1 MKKNLLSKNIH
12 QWLLLL
18 VCFVA
23 TIPSWAEDYT
33 EDGIIYDINTSTN
46 TAAVKRLEDYRV
58 SSAEI
63 KNRVAGCDVT
73 SIGQSAFEDCSALVS
88 INIPNSVTSIEW
100 GAFRGCSFLRS
111 INIPS
116 SVTIIGDR
124 VFEGCSA
131 LTALTVDANNPRFSA
146 EGCMLFNKEKTN
158 LICAAGSKKTYDIPS
173 SVTSIGWFA
182 FYNYSSL
189 TSINIPSSV
198 TSIGWYAFDGC
209 SSLTSINIPSSVTSI
224 GHSAFSNCSSLT
236 SINIPSSVGSF
247 GDGVFAKCGALTAI
261 TVDANNPW
269 FSAEGCMLFNK
280 EKTTLFSAVGSQKT
294 YNIPSSVTSIREY
307 AFVGCS
313 ALTTLTV
320 DANNPNYSAEGC
332 MLFNKEKT
340 TLICAAGS
348 QKTYNIPSSVT
359 SIRDYAF
366 YGCSS
371 LTSINIPK
379 SVTWIGSSA
388 FLECSSLTS
397 INIPN
402 SVTCSG
408 SQIFWGCSSLTSI
421 NIPSSMTSIGYRMFY
436 GCSSLTSINIPSSVT
451 SIGRNAF
458 EDCSSLTSI
467 NIPNSVNS
475 IESNAFYGCS
485 SLTSIN
491 IPISVNSIGGYA
503 FNGCSSLTSINIP
516 NSVNS
521 IESNAFEGCSAL
533 TSINIPS
540 SVTSIGGS
548 AFSGC
553 SALTS
558 INIPNSVTSIRS
570 SAFYGCYAL
579 KVALIQSNSIEFGSQ
594 VFGWNT
600 NIYTVSD
607 NNFDIHLDYYDPNQD
622 PYSVNNYIGGTWY
635 MYDTPNIYDSNG
647 AEISSDKWYGKYL
660 DYNTTQYLKAISET
674 STNAQTLISNHKA
687 IYNKLSEYLRKN
699 LEDNLNKVDDL
710 ADIIVEG
717 DAALSDLST
726 NLSNAYNDVRYA
738 VNNQLEELN
747 DNLNKLYAEAEKI
760 IPSLDGTSDYSPLL
774 PTYTAGNNILTSADQ
789 LSTNKPESE
798 GPISNLVD
806 GDKNTFFHSTWSVN
820 NVDNAYAYLQI
831 DLKGSYKDLLLDY
844 TKRYNFTGN
853 KGYPTQFHVFATN
866 TPNVEESW
874 KDCGYSNQL
883 SYRYDNQQSGKTI
896 LNLDGDYQ
904 YIRLQVEKTGG
915 MAQTNGNLYF
925 ALGELAIYPVTNYKD
940 ASYTEKDGLI
950 TDASQLSSNAV
961 EPQEGSLAELIDND
975 LTTYFHSTWSQ
986 NNATG
991 AKHYLQV
998 DLNDAYK
1005 QIALKYSKRQ
1015 VEVDNGSPITLHIYA
1030 TNTPEY
1036 SWTDLGTQTCAY
1048 DYDFGNTGL
1057 LPLNFGDT
1065 AYRHIRL
1072 TVEETTGNSQT
1083 NGNLFFYWSE
1093 LHAYTRA
1100 SQADKLTEAT
1110 RTALITAMQQ
1120 AKAELDANWA
1130 TDATYEA
1137 LQSAYN
1143 VAKNEVGEGSRL
1155 VDFAKSFYLTAYS
1168 DQALVVPTGVKAAV
1182 VTANG
1187 EGIRNDYRYN
1197 RGDVIPAGTGVLL
1210 KGGKGNSFYLS
1221 ASESAEM
1228 APEDNLLHGTLN
1240 DEMTNV
1246 AGADKYYKLSYDRAT
1261 GTEIGF
1267 YWGAEN
1273 GGAFMN
1279 KGGKA
1284 FLAIPATLQAA
1295 QLTGFSLFD
1304 LNNNQTVTGIEHATT
1319 MPAATLRVYDLNGRR
1334 INVNHVEEL
1343 PQGIYVINGKK
1354 VIR

>member
-1 MKKNLLSKNIH
+1 M
-12 QWLLLL
+12 
-18 VCFVA
+18 
-23 TIPSWAEDYT
+23 
-33 EDGIIYDINTSTN
+33 
-46 TAAVKRLEDYRV
+46 
-58 SSAEI
+58 
-63 KNRVAGCDVT
+63 
-73 SIGQSAFEDCSALVS
+73 
-88 INIPNSVTSIEW
+88 TSIE
-100 GAFRGCSFLRS
+100 S
-111 INIPS
+111 
-116 SVTIIGDR
+116 
-124 VFEGCSA
+124 
-131 LTALTVDANNPRFSA
+131 
-146 EGCMLFNKEKTN
+146 
-158 LICAAGSKKTYDIPS
+158 
-173 SVTSIGWFA
+173 
-182 FYNYSSL
+182 
-189 TSINIPSSV
+189 
-198 TSIGWYAFDGC
+198 
-209 SSLTSINIPSSVTSI
+209 
-224 GHSAFSNCSSLT
+224 
-236 SINIPSSVGSF
+236 
-247 GDGVFAKCGALTAI
+247 
-261 TVDANNPW
+261 
-269 FSAEGCMLFNK
+269 
-280 EKTTLFSAVGSQKT
+280 
-294 YNIPSSVTSIREY
+294 
-307 AFVGCS
+307 
-313 ALTTLTV
+313 
-320 DANNPNYSAEGC
+320 
-332 MLFNKEKT
+332 
-340 TLICAAGS
+340 
-348 QKTYNIPSSVT
+348 
-359 SIRDYAF
+359 
-366 YGCSS
+366 
-371 LTSINIPK
+371 
-379 SVTWIGSSA
+379 
-388 FLECSSLTS
+388 
-397 INIPN
+397 
-402 SVTCSG
+402 
-408 SQIFWGCSSLTSI
+408 
-421 NIPSSMTSIGYRMFY
+421 
-436 GCSSLTSINIPSSVT
+436 
-451 SIGRNAF
+451 
-458 EDCSSLTSI
+458 
-467 NIPNSVNS
+467 
-475 IESNAFYGCS
+475 
-485 SLTSIN
+485 
-491 IPISVNSIGGYA
+491 
-503 FNGCSSLTSINIP
+503 
-516 NSVNS
+516 
-521 IESNAFEGCSAL
+521 
-533 TSINIPS
+533 
-540 SVTSIGGS
+540 S

-553 SALTS
+553 
-558 INIPNSVTSIRS
+558 NR
-570 SAFYGCYAL
+570 L
-579 KVALIQSNSIEFGSQ
+579 KVALIQSNRTDFDGY

-607 NNFDIHLDYYDPNQD
+607 NNFEIHLDYYSPNQY
-622 PYSVNNYIGGTWY
+622 PYVNNYIGGTWY
-635 MYDTPNIYDSNG
+635 TYDTPNIYDKNG
-647 AEISSDKWYGKYL
+647 SAISSDKWYGNNL

-674 STNAQTLISNHKA
+674 STNAQTLISNHNA
-687 IYNKLSEYLRKN
+687 IYRNISEYLREN
-699 LEDNLNKVDDL
+699 LEDNLQKINDL
-710 ADIIVEG
+710 ENIIAEG

-726 NLSNAYNDVRYA
+726 NLSNAYNDVRNA
-738 VNNQLEELN
+738 VYNQLEELN
-747 DNLNKLYAEAEKI
+747 YNLNKLYAEAEKI
-760 IPSLDGTSDYSPLL
+760 IPSLDGTSDYSPLQ
-774 PTYTAGNNILTSADQ
+774 PTYIAGSNILTSADQ

-866 TPNVEESW
+866 TPNDEESW

-925 ALGELAIYPVTNYKD
+925 ALGELAIYPVTNYKK
-940 ASYTEKDGLI
+940 APYTEKDGLI
-950 TDASQLSSNAV
+950 TDASQLSSNAI

-975 LTTYFHSTWSQ
+975 ITTYFHSTWSQ

-1015 VEVDNGSPITLHIYA
+1015 VEVDNGSPVTLHVYA
-1030 TNTPEY
+1030 TNTPEDEN

-1065 AYRHIRL
+1065 TYRHIRL
-1072 TVEETTGNSQT
+1072 TVEETTGNSQL

-1100 SQADKLTEAT
+1100 SQADKLSEAT

-1120 AKAELDANWA
+1120 AKAELDAKWA

-1143 VAKNEVGEGSRL
+1143 AANSEISDNSQIA
-1155 VDFAKSFYLTAYS
+1155 DFAKSFYLTAYS
-1168 DQALVVPTGVKAAV
+1168 DKALVVPAGVKAAV

-1197 RGDVIPAGTGVLL
+1197 SGDVIPAGTGVLL

-1221 ASESAEM
+1221 ASESAEI
-1228 APEDNLLHGTLN
+1228 APEDNLLHGTLT

-1267 YWGAEN
+1267 YWGAAN

-1304 LNNNQTVTGIEHATT
+1304 LDNNQAVTGIEHATAT
-1319 MPAATLRVYDLNGRR
+1319 PAATLRVYDLNGRR
-1334 INVNHVEEL
+1334 INVNHVDEL

>member
-18 VCFVA
+18 VCFVG
-23 TIPSWAEDYT
+23 TLPLWAEDYPK
-33 EDGIIYDINTSTN
+33 DGIIYDINTSTN
-46 TAAVKRLEDYRV
+46 TATVKGLEDK
-58 SSAEI
+58 SATSAKI
-63 KNRVAGCDVT
+63 RNRVAGCEVT
-73 SIGQSAFEDCSALVS
+73 SIG
-88 INIPNSVTSIEW
+88 N
-100 GAFRGCSFLRS
+100 GAF
-111 INIPS
+111 
-116 SVTIIGDR
+116 
-124 VFEGCSA
+124 
-131 LTALTVDANNPRFSA
+131 
-146 EGCMLFNKEKTN
+146 FN
-158 LICAAGSKKTYDIPS
+158 
-173 SVTSIGWFA
+173 
-182 FYNYSSL
+182 
-189 TSINIPSSV
+189 
-198 TSIGWYAFDGC
+198 C

-224 GHSAFSNCSSLT
+224 GESAFSYCYSLT
-236 SINIPSSVGSF
+236 TINIPSSVNSIKRS
-247 GDGVFAKCGALTAI
+247 A
-261 TVDANNPW
+261 
-269 FSAEGCMLFNK
+269 FS
-280 EKTTLFSAVGSQKT
+280 
-294 YNIPSSVTSIREY
+294 
-307 AFVGCS
+307 
-313 ALTTLTV
+313 
-320 DANNPNYSAEGC
+320 
-332 MLFNKEKT
+332 
-340 TLICAAGS
+340 
-348 QKTYNIPSSVT
+348 
-359 SIRDYAF
+359 
-366 YGCSS
+366 GCSS
-371 LTSINIPK
+371 
-379 SVTWIGSSA
+379 
-388 FLECSSLTS
+388 
-397 INIPN
+397 
-402 SVTCSG
+402 
-408 SQIFWGCSSLTSI
+408 
-421 NIPSSMTSIGYRMFY
+421 
-436 GCSSLTSINIPSSVT
+436 
-451 SIGRNAF
+451 
-458 EDCSSLTSI
+458 
-467 NIPNSVNS
+467 
-475 IESNAFYGCS
+475 
-485 SLTSIN
+485 
-491 IPISVNSIGGYA
+491 
-503 FNGCSSLTSINIP
+503 
-516 NSVNS
+516 
-521 IESNAFEGCSAL
+521 L

-553 SALTS
+553 SSLTAFTVDTNNPNYCAEGCILFNKEKTTLICASGSQRTYDIPSSVTSIGGYAFSDCSSLTS
-558 INIPNSVTSIRS
+558 INIPNSVTSIGRAAFS
-570 SAFYGCYAL
+570 GCSSLTSINIPNYVTSIEGFAFNDCSSLTSINIPSSVTSIEECAFQNCSSLTSINIPSSVTKIKYNAFFNCSSLTSINIPSSVTSIGESAFSYCYSL
-579 KVALIQSNSIEFGSQ
+579 TTINIPSSVNSIKRSAFSGCSSLTSINIPSSVTSIGESAFSGCTALTAINIPSSVTSIERCAFSGCNALSVLLQ
-594 VFGWNT
+594 SDRISLSESVFEHADIYVINDNIL
-600 NIYTVSD
+600 NIYLD
-607 NNFDIHLDYYDPNQD
+607 NDYNPNE
-622 PYSVNNYIGGTWY
+622 YTYVNDYIGGRWY
-635 MYDTPNIYDSNG
+635 TDWGNEPYIYDSNE
-647 AEISSDKWYGKYL
+647 AAISSDKWYASYL
-660 DYNTTQYLKAISET
+660 EYTTFGQNLKTIPKTRTEAKNFISKNKVVYDRISE
-674 STNAQTLISNHKA
+674 
-687 IYNKLSEYLRKN
+687 ELRKN
-699 LEDNLNKVDDL
+699 LEDNLQKAEDL
-710 ADIIVEG
+710 ASVMLEG
-717 DAALSDLST
+717 EAALSDLNT
-726 NLSNAYNDVRYA
+726 NLSNAYKNVRNAVYDQLDRND
-738 VNNQLEELN
+738 EL
-747 DNLNKLYAEAEKI
+747 DMLYAEAEKI
-760 IPSLDGTSDYSPLL
+760 IPSLDGTPDYSPLL
-774 PTYTAGNNILTSADQ
+774 PAYTAGSNILTSADQ

-806 GDKNTFFHSTWSVN
+806 GDKNTFFHSTWSAN
-820 NVDNAYAYLQI
+820 NVDKAFAYLQI

-866 TPNVEESW
+866 TPNDEESW

-883 SYRYDNQQSGKTI
+883 SYRYYNQQSGKTI

-904 YIRLQVEKTGG
+904 YLRLQVEKTGG

-925 ALGELAIYPVTNYKD
+925 ALGELAIYPVTSYKK
-940 ASYTEKDGLI
+940 APYTEKDGLI

-1015 VEVDNGSPITLHIYA
+1015 VEVDNGSPVSLHVYA
-1030 TNTPEY
+1030 TNTPEDEN

-1072 TVEETTGNSQT
+1072 TVEETTGNSQL

-1110 RTALITAMQQ
+1110 RTALTTAMQQ
-1120 AKAELDANWA
+1120 AKAELDANLA

-1143 VAKNEVGEGSRL
+1143 AAKNEMSEGSRL

-1168 DQALVVPTGVKAAV
+1168 NQALVVPTGVKAAV

-1197 RGDVIPAGTGVLL
+1197 SGDVIPAGTGVLL

-1221 ASESAEM
+1221 ASESTET
-1228 APEDNLLHGTLN
+1228 APEDNLLHGTLT
-1240 DEMTNV
+1240 DEMTSV

-1267 YWGAEN
+1267 YWGAAN

-1304 LNNNQTVTGIEHATT
+1304 LDSNQAVTGIEHATAT
-1319 MPAATLRVYDLNGRR
+1319 PAATLRVYDLNGRR
-1334 INVNHVEEL
+1334 INVNHVDEL

>member
-1 MKKNLLSKNIH
+1 M
-12 QWLLLL
+12 
-18 VCFVA
+18 
-23 TIPSWAEDYT
+23 
-33 EDGIIYDINTSTN
+33 IYDINTSTN
-46 TAAVKRLEDYRV
+46 TATVKGLEDQ
-58 SSAEI
+58 SATSAKI
-63 KNRVAGCDVT
+63 RNRVAGC
-73 SIGQSAFEDCSALVS
+73 E
-88 INIPNSVTSIEW
+88 
-100 GAFRGCSFLRS
+100 
-111 INIPS
+111 
-116 SVTIIGDR
+116 
-124 VFEGCSA
+124 
-131 LTALTVDANNPRFSA
+131 
-146 EGCMLFNKEKTN
+146 
-158 LICAAGSKKTYDIPS
+158 
-173 SVTSIGWFA
+173 VTSIGWAA
-182 FYNYSSL
+182 FY
-189 TSINIPSSV
+189 
-198 TSIGWYAFDGC
+198 
-209 SSLTSINIPSSVTSI
+209 
-224 GHSAFSNCSSLT
+224 
-236 SINIPSSVGSF
+236 
-247 GDGVFAKCGALTAI
+247 
-261 TVDANNPW
+261 
-269 FSAEGCMLFNK
+269 
-280 EKTTLFSAVGSQKT
+280 
-294 YNIPSSVTSIREY
+294 
-307 AFVGCS
+307 
-313 ALTTLTV
+313 
-320 DANNPNYSAEGC
+320 
-332 MLFNKEKT
+332 
-340 TLICAAGS
+340 
-348 QKTYNIPSSVT
+348 
-359 SIRDYAF
+359 
-366 YGCSS
+366 
-371 LTSINIPK
+371 
-379 SVTWIGSSA
+379 
-388 FLECSSLTS
+388 
-397 INIPN
+397 
-402 SVTCSG
+402 
-408 SQIFWGCSSLTSI
+408 
-421 NIPSSMTSIGYRMFY
+421 
-436 GCSSLTSINIPSSVT
+436 
-451 SIGRNAF
+451 
-458 EDCSSLTSI
+458 
-467 NIPNSVNS
+467 
-475 IESNAFYGCS
+475 
-485 SLTSIN
+485 
-491 IPISVNSIGGYA
+491 
-503 FNGCSSLTSINIP
+503 
-516 NSVNS
+516 
-521 IESNAFEGCSAL
+521 GCSAL

-540 SVTSIGGS
+540 SVTSIGGW
-548 AFSGC
+548 AFEDC

-558 INIPNSVTSIRS
+558 INIPSSVTSIEPTSFSGCSSLTAFTVDANNPNYCADGCMLFNKEKTTLICASGSQKTYNIPSSVTSIGEYAFHDCRSLTSINIPSSVTSIGKDAFHGCSSLTSINIPYSVTSIGGRAFASCSSLTSINIPSSVTSIGESAFSGCSSLTSINIPSSVTNIGS
-570 SAFYGCYAL
+570 SAFSDCSSLTFINIPSSVTYIGSSAFKYCSAL
-579 KVALIQSNSIEFGSQ
+579 NIVLIQSNNSIEFGGD
-594 VFGWNT
+594 VFDGWYT
-600 NIYTVSD
+600 NIYIVSD
-607 NNFDIHLDYYDPNQD
+607 NNIEIHLVDNYDPNQY
-622 PYSVNNYIGGTWY
+622 PYVNDFIGGTWY
-635 MYDTPNIYDSNG
+635 MSYPPIIYNSDGTTISNNKWKDNYDS
-647 AEISSDKWYGKYL
+647 
-660 DYNTTQYLKAISET
+660 TTFGRNLSTILATRTEAKNFVLKNKVTYDRISEELR
-674 STNAQTLISNHKA
+674 NTLENYLQKA
-687 IYNKLSEYLRKN
+687 G
-699 LEDNLNKVDDL
+699 DL
-710 ADIIVEG
+710 GSVMSEG
-717 DAALSDLST
+717 DTELSDFST
-726 NLSNAYNDVRYA
+726 NLSNAYKDVRNA
-738 VNNQLEELN
+738 VYDQLDLN
-747 DNLNKLYAEAEKI
+747 DDLNMLYAEAEKI

-774 PTYTAGNNILTSADQ
+774 PTYTAGSNILTSADQ

-806 GDKNTFFHSTWSVN
+806 GDKNTFFHSTWSVKN
-820 NVDNAYAYLQI
+820 EDNAFAYLQI
-831 DLKGSYKDLLLDY
+831 DLKGAYNDLLLDY

-866 TPNVEESW
+866 TPNDEESW

-915 MAQTNGNLYF
+915 MQQTNGNLYF

-940 ASYTEKDGLI
+940 APYTEKDGLI

-998 DLNDAYK
+998 DLNNAYK

-1015 VEVDNGSPITLHIYA
+1015 VEVDNGSPVTLHIYA
-1030 TNTPEY
+1030 TNTPEDEN

-1110 RTALITAMQQ
+1110 RTALTTAMQQ

-1143 VAKNEVGEGSRL
+1143 AAKNEVGEGSRL

-1168 DQALVVPTGVKAAV
+1168 DKALVVPAGVKAAV

-1197 RGDVIPAGTGVLL
+1197 SGDVIPAGTGVLL

-1221 ASESAEM
+1221 ASESIET
-1228 APEDNLLHGTLN
+1228 APEDNLLHGTLT

-1267 YWGAEN
+1267 YWGAAN

-1304 LNNNQTVTGIEHATT
+1304 LDNNQTVTGIEHATAT
-1319 MPAATLRVYDLNGRR
+1319 PAATLRVYDLNGRR
-1334 INVNHVEEL
+1334 INVNRVDEL
-1343 PQGIYVINGKK
+1343 PKGIYVINGKK

>member
-18 VCFVA
+18 VCFVG
-23 TIPSWAEDYT
+23 TLPSWAEDYT
-33 EDGIIYDINTSTN
+33 KDGIIYDINTSTN
-46 TAAVKRLEDYRV
+46 TATVKGLEDK
-58 SSAEI
+58 SATSAEI
-63 KNRVAGCDVT
+63 RNRVAGCEVT
-73 SIGQSAFEDCSALVS
+73 SIGGRAFDGCSAL
-88 INIPNSVTSIEW
+88 T
-100 GAFRGCSFLRS
+100 S

-116 SVTIIGDR
+116 SVTSIGPSP
-124 VFEGCSA
+124 FSGCSS
-131 LTALTVDANNPRFSA
+131 LTAFTVDANNPNYCA
-146 EGCMLFNKEKTN
+146 DGCMLFNKEKTT
-158 LICAAGSKKTYDIPS
+158 LICASGSQKTYNIPS
-173 SVTSIGWFA
+173 SVTSIGWYA
-182 FYNYSSL
+182 FSDCRSL

-198 TSIGWYAFDGC
+198 TSIGQSAFSGC

-224 GHSAFSNCSSLT
+224 G
-236 SINIPSSVGSF
+236 
-247 GDGVFAKCGALTAI
+247 
-261 TVDANNPW
+261 
-269 FSAEGCMLFNK
+269 
-280 EKTTLFSAVGSQKT
+280 
-294 YNIPSSVTSIREY
+294 EY
-307 AFVGCS
+307 AFSS
-313 ALTTLTV
+313 ALKFV
-320 DANNPNYSAEGC
+320 
-332 MLFNKEKT
+332 
-340 TLICAAGS
+340 
-348 QKTYNIPSSVT
+348 
-359 SIRDYAF
+359 
-366 YGCSS
+366 
-371 LTSINIPK
+371 
-379 SVTWIGSSA
+379 
-388 FLECSSLTS
+388 
-397 INIPN
+397 
-402 SVTCSG
+402 
-408 SQIFWGCSSLTSI
+408 
-421 NIPSSMTSIGYRMFY
+421 
-436 GCSSLTSINIPSSVT
+436 
-451 SIGRNAF
+451 
-458 EDCSSLTSI
+458 
-467 NIPNSVNS
+467 
-475 IESNAFYGCS
+475 
-485 SLTSIN
+485 
-491 IPISVNSIGGYA
+491 
-503 FNGCSSLTSINIP
+503 
-516 NSVNS
+516 
-521 IESNAFEGCSAL
+521 
-533 TSINIPS
+533 
-540 SVTSIGGS
+540 
-548 AFSGC
+548 
-553 SALTS
+553 
-558 INIPNSVTSIRS
+558 
-570 SAFYGCYAL
+570 
-579 KVALIQSNSIEFGSQ
+579 LIQSNRIEFGKG
-594 VFGWNT
+594 VFYWNT
-600 NIYTVSD
+600 NIYAVSD
-607 NNFDIHLDYYDPNQD
+607 NGFEIRLNGYNPNQNVKD
-622 PYSVNNYIGGTWY
+622 FIGGRWY
-635 MYDTPNIYDSNG
+635 TYGTLNIYASDGS
-647 AEISSDKWYGKYL
+647 AISFDKWSGSYL
-660 DYNTTQYLKAISET
+660 DYNTAQYLKAILET
-674 STNAQTLISNHKA
+674 STKAQTLISNHKA
-687 IYNKLSEYLRKN
+687 IYNKLSEDLRKN
-699 LEDNLNKVDDL
+699 LEDNLQKAGDL
-710 ADIIVEG
+710 ASVMSEG
-717 DAALSDLST
+717 DAALSNLST
-726 NLSNAYNDVRYA
+726 NLSNAYNNVRYA
-738 VNNQLEELN
+738 VYDQLDLN
-747 DNLNKLYAEAEKI
+747 DDLNMLYAEAEKI

-774 PTYTAGNNILTSADQ
+774 PTYTAGSNILTSADQ
-789 LSTNKPESE
+789 LLTNKPESE

-806 GDKNTFFHSTWSVN
+806 GDKNTFFHSTWSAEN
-820 NVDNAYAYLQI
+820 EDNAFAYLQI

-866 TPNVEESW
+866 APNDEESW

-940 ASYTEKDGLI
+940 APYTEKDGLI

-975 LTTYFHSTWSQ
+975 ITTYFHSTWSQ
-986 NNATG
+986 NNAIG

-998 DLNDAYK
+998 DLNDAYR

-1015 VEVDNGSPITLHIYA
+1015 VEVDNGSPVTLHVYV
-1030 TNTPEY
+1030 TNTPEDEN

-1072 TVEETTGNSQT
+1072 TVEETTGNSQA

-1110 RTALITAMQQ
+1110 RAALITAMQQ
-1120 AKAELDANWA
+1120 AKAELDAEWA

-1143 VAKNEVGEGSRL
+1143 AAKNEVGEGSRL

-1168 DQALVVPTGVKAAV
+1168 DKALVVPAGVKAAV

-1197 RGDVIPAGTGVLL
+1197 SGDVIPAGTGVLL

-1221 ASESAEM
+1221 ASESTEM

-1304 LNNNQTVTGIEHATT
+1304 LNNNQTVTGLEHAIAT
-1319 MPAATLRVYDLNGRR
+1319 PAATLRVYDLNGRR
-1334 INVNHVEEL
+1334 INVNHVDEL

>member
-18 VCFVA
+18 VCFVG
-23 TIPSWAEDYT
+23 TLPSWAEDYPK
-33 EDGIIYDINTSTN
+33 DGIIYDINTSTN
-46 TAAVKRLEDYRV
+46 TATVKGLEDK
-58 SSAEI
+58 SATSAKI
-63 KNRVAGCDVT
+63 RNRVAGCEVT
-73 SIGQSAFEDCSALVS
+73 SIG
-88 INIPNSVTSIEW
+88 N
-100 GAFRGCSFLRS
+100 GAF
-111 INIPS
+111 
-116 SVTIIGDR
+116 
-124 VFEGCSA
+124 
-131 LTALTVDANNPRFSA
+131 
-146 EGCMLFNKEKTN
+146 FN
-158 LICAAGSKKTYDIPS
+158 
-173 SVTSIGWFA
+173 
-182 FYNYSSL
+182 
-189 TSINIPSSV
+189 
-198 TSIGWYAFDGC
+198 C

-224 GHSAFSNCSSLT
+224 D
-236 SINIPSSVGSF
+236 GS
-247 GDGVFAKCGALTAI
+247 
-261 TVDANNPW
+261 
-269 FSAEGCMLFNK
+269 
-280 EKTTLFSAVGSQKT
+280 
-294 YNIPSSVTSIREY
+294 
-307 AFVGCS
+307 
-313 ALTTLTV
+313 
-320 DANNPNYSAEGC
+320 
-332 MLFNKEKT
+332 
-340 TLICAAGS
+340 
-348 QKTYNIPSSVT
+348 
-359 SIRDYAF
+359 AF

-371 LTSINIPK
+371 LTSINIPG
-379 SVTWIGSSA
+379 SVTK
-388 FLECSSLTS
+388 
-397 INIPN
+397 
-402 SVTCSG
+402 
-408 SQIFWGCSSLTSI
+408 
-421 NIPSSMTSIGYRMFY
+421 
-436 GCSSLTSINIPSSVT
+436 
-451 SIGRNAF
+451 
-458 EDCSSLTSI
+458 
-467 NIPNSVNS
+467 
-475 IESNAFYGCS
+475 IEYD
-485 SLTSIN
+485 
-491 IPISVNSIGGYA
+491 A
-503 FNGCSSLTSINIP
+503 FNGCSS
-516 NSVNS
+516 
-521 IESNAFEGCSAL
+521 L

-553 SALTS
+553 SSLTAFTVDANNPNYCAEGCILFNKEKTTLICASGSQRTYDIPSSVTSIGGYAFSGCSSLTS
-558 INIPNSVTSIRS
+558 INIPNSVTSIGRAAFYGCS
-570 SAFYGCYAL
+570 SLTSINIPNYVTSIEGFAFNDCSSLTSINIPSSVTSIEEGAFQNCSSLTSINIPSSVTKIEYNAFFNCSSLTSINIPSSVTSIDGSAFYGCSSLTSINIPGSVTKIEYDAFNGCSSLTSINIPSSVTSIGESAFSGCTAL
-579 KVALIQSNSIEFGSQ
+579 TAINIPSSVTSIERCAFSGCNALSVLLQ
-594 VFGWNT
+594 SDRISLSESVFEHADIYVINDNIL
-600 NIYTVSD
+600 NIYLD
-607 NNFDIHLDYYDPNQD
+607 NDYNPNE
-622 PYSVNNYIGGTWY
+622 YTYVNDYIGGRWY
-635 MYDTPNIYDSNG
+635 TDWGNEPYIYDSNE
-647 AEISSDKWYGKYL
+647 AAISSDKWDASYL
-660 DYNTTQYLKAISET
+660 EYTTFGQNLKTIPKTRTEAKNFISKNKVVYDRISE
-674 STNAQTLISNHKA
+674 
-687 IYNKLSEYLRKN
+687 ELRKN
-699 LEDNLNKVDDL
+699 LEDNLQKAEDL
-710 ADIIVEG
+710 ASVMLEG
-717 DAALSDLST
+717 EAALSDLNT
-726 NLSNAYNDVRYA
+726 NLSNAYKNVRNAVYDQLDRND
-738 VNNQLEELN
+738 EL
-747 DNLNKLYAEAEKI
+747 DMLYAEAEKI
-760 IPSLDGTSDYSPLL
+760 IPSLDGTPDYSPLL
-774 PTYTAGNNILTSADQ
+774 PAYTAGSNILTSADQ

-806 GDKNTFFHSTWSVN
+806 GDKNTFFHSTWSAN
-820 NVDNAYAYLQI
+820 NVDKAFAYLQI

-866 TPNVEESW
+866 TPNDEESW

-925 ALGELAIYPVTNYKD
+925 VLGELAIYPVTNYKK
-940 ASYTEKDGLI
+940 APYTEKDGLI
-950 TDASQLSSNAV
+950 TDASQLSSNAI

-975 LTTYFHSTWSQ
+975 ITTYFHSTWSQ

-1015 VEVDNGSPITLHIYA
+1015 VEVDNGSPVTLHIYA
-1030 TNTPEY
+1030 TNTPEDAN
-1036 SWTDLGTQTCAY
+1036 SWIDLGTQTCAY

-1072 TVEETTGNSQT
+1072 TVEETTGNSQL

-1100 SQADKLTEAT
+1100 SQADKLSEAT

-1120 AKAELDANWA
+1120 AKAELDAEWA

-1137 LQSAYN
+1137 LETAYN
-1143 VAKNEVGEGSRL
+1143 AAKNEVGEGSRL

-1168 DQALVVPTGVKAAV
+1168 DQALVVPAGVKAAV

-1187 EGIRNDYRYN
+1187 ESIRNDYRYN
-1197 RGDVIPAGTGVLL
+1197 SGDVIPAETGVLL

-1221 ASESAEM
+1221 ASESTET

-1267 YWGAEN
+1267 YWGAAN

-1284 FLAIPATLQAA
+1284 FLAIPTTLQAA

-1304 LNNNQTVTGIEHATT
+1304 LDNNQAITGIEHATAT
-1319 MPAATLRVYDLNGRR
+1319 PAATLRVYDLNGRR
-1334 INVNHVEEL
+1334 INVNHVDEL